1 MIYELRTY
9 RLKVGALAEF
19 LGVLGELVPHLE
31 RNGGS
36 PFGVWY
42 TDVGTLN
49 EVTQLYGW
57 NDFAHRTE
65 VNARWKADAD
75 PQKAALQL
83 RARGLMVK
91 QEAKLLQPAPFS
103 RMM

>member
-9 RLKVGALAEF
+9 RLKVGAVAEF
-19 LGVLGELVPHLE
+19 LAILDELMPHLE
-31 RNGGS
+31 RNGGA
-36 PFGVWY
+36 PLGVWT

-65 VNARWKADAD
+65 VNARWKADAE
-75 PQKAALQL
+75 PRKGALQL
-83 RARGLMVK
+83 RARDLMIH

-103 RMM
+103 RMK